1 MVDYY
6 AINSELKKQF
16 TIDREYV
23 IENIISSLSSF
34 NPIDVKS
41 VLTQGIM
48 NNNYQLTTNKIPFIK
63 SSIKILTHQEYPQEK
78 TDVKP
83 SNIVLS
89 IPPYHK
95 STMGVKLERSKIQY
109 TSLYDS
115 FVELIKSAK
124 ENILIC
130 SPFFDLKDL
139 MEIQNL
145 LIRKA
150 TEGVKISILT
160 RNLDTAAKDK
170 TPRTKSLI
178 KFKSRL
184 TTERTK
190 KNIEIKDYH
199 FEGKNSTVLSSIHS
213 KLLMIDAS
221 RAYIGS
227 GEFRKNSFEKNFE
240 VGVIITD
247 EQTIIDLKTI
257 FESLFSIAN
266 KI

>member
-1 MVDYY
+1 MVNYY
-6 AINSELKKQF
+6 SINSQLKEQF
-16 TIDREYV
+16 SIDKEYV
-23 IENIISSLSSF
+23 IETIIDSLSSF

-48 NNNYQLTTNKIPFIK
+48 NNHYQLTTNKIPFIK
-63 SSIKILTHQEYPQEK
+63 SSIKILSHQEYPKEK
-78 TDVKP
+78 NNVKP

-95 STMGVKLERSKIQY
+95 STMSVKLDQSKIHY

-124 ENILIC
+124 ETILIC

-139 MEIQNL
+139 MEIQNI

-150 TEGVKISILT
+150 TEGVNISILT
-160 RNLDTAAKDK
+160 RNLDTVAKDK

-178 KFKSRL
+178 KFQSRL
-184 TTERTK
+184 TTERTQT
-190 KNIEIKDYH
+190 NIQIKDYH
-199 FEGKNSTVLSSIHS
+199 FEGENSTVLSSIHS
-213 KLLMIDAS
+213 KLLVIDS
-221 RAYIGS
+221 SSAYIGS

-240 VGVIITD
+240 VGIIITD
-247 EQTIIDLKTI
+247 EKTITDLKII